1 MLSHGEAQA
10 PWSGRAPGLSN
21 GATRLEPLKLQAS
34 HRLGAGCV
42 EMLPIRLVPGPSGAS
57 SRMSVARKSANR
69 STCTS
74 DLRGQRAPASHDAP
88 SQLRASTVFRS
99 RCALVCPCSLDPHH
113 GRLVLAA
120 RYQSH
125 GFLSPRQAPK
135 RTAARSL
142 LTLPASHPCLGSF
155 LHPSPKES
163 APTRHRR
170 RAMRLVRRPPTSLPS
185 VVPLRRRTPVTATPT

>member
-1 MLSHGEAQA
+1 VRVLECRSHGRVPIGA
-10 PWSGRAPGLSN
+10 PAR
-21 GATRLEPLKLQAS
+21 
-34 HRLGAGCV
+34 
-42 EMLPIRLVPGPSGAS
+42 PICGDNARQPAMTHLHSDQTWCLS
-57 SRMSVARKSANR
+57 SRNPLVVHARF
-69 STCTS
+69 
-74 DLRGQRAPASHDAP
+74 
-88 SQLRASTVFRS
+88 LRASTVFRS